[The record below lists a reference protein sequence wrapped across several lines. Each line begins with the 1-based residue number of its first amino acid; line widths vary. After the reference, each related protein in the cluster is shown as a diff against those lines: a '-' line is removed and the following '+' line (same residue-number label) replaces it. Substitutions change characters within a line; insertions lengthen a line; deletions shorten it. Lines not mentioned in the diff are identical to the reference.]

1 MRAGLHTVKR
11 VQFLG
16 CMPCGLSLLPWAAHL
31 CPDPC
36 PASQAAACSP
46 IPPRPTQLYK
56 DLRAGQL
63 KKPFDEFRF
72 CIEHGFADRTFAP
85 LVPAAASAAGQAAAV
100 PAAPEAAASV
110 AAQAVEVQA
119 S

>member
-1 MRAGLHTVKR
+1 MCVLACTQCSVLIPWVACPVCCRCCPGLPR
-11 VQFLG
+11 
-16 CMPCGLSLLPWAAHL
+16 S

-36 PASQAAACSP
+36 LASQAAACSP
-46 IPPRPTQLYK
+46 IPPPQLYK

-63 KKPFDEFRF
+63 KQPFDEFRF
-72 CIEHGFADRTFAP
+72 CIERGFADRTFAP
-85 LVPAAASAAGQAAAV
+85 LAPAAASAAGQAAAV
-100 PAAPEAAASV
+100 PPAPQATASV